1 MKTRIPIASAFFA
14 TALVA
19 TALCTLL
26 LQGCSLQTFALR
38 SIDSVFDNAVAS
50 VMAEGDLRL
59 AEPAI
64 AGNLK
69 LLEGVVASDPQNL
82 KFLLLACEGYTSYA
96 LAFADDSP
104 ERAVMFN
111 GRAEKYGVRALV
123 QRGIPQKVFRSDAPS
138 MQAALARLG
147 REDVPLVFWTAS
159 AWANRVYLQMED
171 PDALA
176 DLPCIN
182 AMMEW
187 VRDRD
192 ANYFFG
198 GPWLYFGT
206 YFSSIPPALG
216 GKPERARESFERAVA
231 ASQGRFLMTYVLY
244 ARYYAVEMQDE
255 ALFQDLL
262 NKVVDSSVDV
272 LPEQRLANA
281 VAKKRAR
288 QLLAAARDYF

>member
-1 MKTRIPIASAFFA
+1 MNARTLLPA
-14 TALVA
+14 ALLA
-19 TALCTLL
+19 LL

-69 LLEGVVASDPQNL
+69 LLEGVVASDPTNL

-104 ERAVMFN
+104 ERAAMFY
-111 GRAEKYGVRALV
+111 GRAEQYGKRALGL
-123 QRGIPQKVFRSDAPS
+123 RGIPQRVFRSDAPS
-138 MQAALARLG
+138 MDAALSRLG
-147 REDVPLVFWTAS
+147 RQDVPLVFWTAS
-159 AWANRVYLQMED
+159 AWGNRVYLQMED
-171 PDALA
+171 PDAIA

-182 AMMEW
+182 AMMQW
-187 VRDRD
+187 VKDREPT
-192 ANYFFG
+192 YFYG

-216 GKPERARESFERAVA
+216 GKPERARENFEHAVA
-231 ASQGRFLMTYVLY
+231 ASQGRFLMTFVLY
-244 ARYYAVEMQDE
+244 ARYYAVQTQDE

-262 NKVVDSSVDV
+262 NRVVSSSADV

-288 QLLAAARDYF
+288 QLLAARGDYF

>member
-1 MKTRIPIASAFFA
+1 MNARILLPA
-14 TALVA
+14 ALL
-19 TALCTLL
+19 ALF

-69 LLEGVVASDPQNL
+69 LLEGVVASDPTNL
-82 KFLLLACEGYTSYA
+82 KFLLLACQGYTSYA

-104 ERAVMFN
+104 ERAVTFY
-111 GRAEKYGVRALV
+111 GRAEQYGVRALV
-123 QRGIPQKVFRSDAPS
+123 LRGIPRTVFRADAAE

-147 REDVPLVFWTAS
+147 RENVPLVFWTAS
-159 AWANRVYLQMED
+159 AWGNRVYLQMED
-171 PDALA
+171 PDAIA
-176 DLPCIN
+176 ELPSIN

-187 VRDRD
+187 VRDREPD
-192 ANYFFG
+192 YFYG
-198 GPWLYFGT
+198 GPSLYFGT
-206 YFSSIPPALG
+206 YYSSIPPALG
-216 GKPERARESFERAVA
+216 GRPALAKENFERAVA
-231 ASQGRFLMTYVLY
+231 ASKGRFLMTYVMY
-244 ARYYAVEMQDE
+244 ARYYAVETQDE
-255 ALFQDLL
+255 TLFQDLL
-262 NKVVDSSVDV
+262 NRVVSASADI

-288 QLLAAARDYF
+288 QLLAATGDYF

>member
-1 MKTRIPIASAFFA
+1 MRRTFLPA
-14 TALVA
+14 ALLA
-19 TALCTLL
+19 LL

-38 SIDSVFDNAVAS
+38 SIDSVFDNAVAA
-50 VMAEGDLRL
+50 VMAEPDLRL

-69 LLEGVVASDPQNL
+69 LLEGVVASDPTNL
-82 KFLLLACEGYTSYA
+82 KFLLLACQGYTSYA

-104 ERAVMFN
+104 ARAAMFYGRGER
-111 GRAEKYGVRALV
+111 YGKRALV
-123 QRGIPQKVFRSDAPS
+123 VRGIAQKVFSSDAAA
-138 MQAALARLG
+138 MHAALSRLG
-147 REDVPLVFWTAS
+147 REEVPLVFWTAS
-159 AWANRVYLQMED
+159 AWGNRISLQMED
-171 PDALA
+171 PDAMA
-176 DLPCIN
+176 DLPSVN

-192 ANYFFG
+192 PGYFYG

-216 GKPERARESFERAVA
+216 GKPERARENFERAVA

-244 ARYYAVEMQDE
+244 ARYGAVQAQDE

-262 NKVVDSSVDV
+262 NRVISASVDV

-288 QLLAAARDYF
+288 ELLAARGDYF

>member
-1 MKTRIPIASAFFA
+1 MNARILLPA
-14 TALVA
+14 ALLA
-19 TALCTLL
+19 LL

-69 LLEGVVASDPQNL
+69 LLEGVVASDPTNL
-82 KFLLLACEGYTSYA
+82 KFLLLACQGYTSYA

-104 ERAVMFN
+104 ERAVMFY
-111 GRAEKYGVRALV
+111 GRAEQYGVKALV
-123 QRGIPQKVFRSDAPS
+123 LRGMPRKVFHSDAPA
-138 MQAALARLG
+138 MLAALARLG
-147 REDVPLVFWTAS
+147 RGDVPLVFWTAS
-159 AWANRVYLQMED
+159 AWGNRVYLSMED
-171 PDALA
+171 PDAIV
-176 DLPCIN
+176 DLPSIN

-192 ANYFFG
+192 PGYFYG

-206 YFSSIPPALG
+206 YYSSIPPALG
-216 GKPERARESFERAVA
+216 GRPERARENFDRAVA

-244 ARYYAVEMQDE
+244 ARSYAVQVQDE

-262 NKVVDSSVDV
+262 GRVVNASADV

-288 QLLAAARDYF
+288 QLLAARGDYF